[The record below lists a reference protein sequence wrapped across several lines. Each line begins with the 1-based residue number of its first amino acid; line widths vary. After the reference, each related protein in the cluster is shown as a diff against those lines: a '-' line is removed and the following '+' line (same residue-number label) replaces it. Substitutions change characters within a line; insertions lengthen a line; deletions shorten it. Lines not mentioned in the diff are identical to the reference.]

1 MYHRIKTTALLG
13 LSAMAE
19 TRVSLVAVARH
30 ERAQRSQHNRR
41 RTSVPIDEI
50 HGAAPE
56 ERLLRAVC
64 FGERWE
70 GIMAVVSSVSVLSL
84 ASLRPLSLRCAARN
98 VLEGGGRR
106 ASSPLLLARYGLRR
120 GRPAAAAVGGE
131 VELALEDADAT
142 MRVAADDDS
151 ITATVVSVLLT
162 LAFVGLSILTL
173 GVRVL
178 P

>member
-1 MYHRIKTTALLG
+1 
-13 LSAMAE
+13 MAE
-19 TRVSLVAVARH
+19 TRISVVTVAPR
-30 ERAQRSQHNRR
+30 ERAQRSQHNCR

-50 HGAAPE
+50 HGGAPE

-64 FGERWE
+64 FGARRE
-70 GIMAVVSSVSVLSL
+70 GIMAAVSSVSILPL
-84 ASLRPLSLRCAARN
+84 ASLRPLPLRRAARN

-106 ASSPLLLARYGLRR
+106 ASSPLLLARYGLWR
-120 GRPAAAAVGGE
+120 GRPAAAVGGE
-131 VELALEDADAT
+131 AELALEDADAA